1 VLGGLD
7 LDLDEGSRDAVSL
20 SATDG
25 RGFAVGLLDAMS
37 YAIRQTCAVYSLDR
51 VRYAYGVP
59 GGVLVVVVVAVV
71 VAMDS
76 STVRTRSQGRSGSI
90 KVLLSGSVRLGG

>member
-1 VLGGLD
+1 MAGADWRGLGGFDVCL

-37 YAIRQTCAVYSLDR
+37 YAIRQSCAVLSLWIGSGTASGYR
-51 VRYAYGVP
+51 AL
-59 GGVLVVVVVAVV
+59 LVVMRGSAHIRIGVG
-71 VAMDS
+71 
-76 STVRTRSQGRSGSI
+76 RGIRSRE
-90 KVLLSGSVRLGG
+90 RWR